1 MHFLCLHGLGTNSQ
15 ILELQTAAIRYALG
29 PSHTYTFIEG
39 SLPYT
44 MEPSIAPLVSPGDS
58 FYAYFDPS
66 SAPSILSTLT
76 ELTSHIAAAAAA
88 NNNNDDEAYDGVIG
102 FSHGSCLAATLLL
115 QAATAHL
122 PLPFKVAVFLSPG
135 MALDPG
141 ALERGEVEMFR
152 GTGGASYIGIPTA
165 HVWGENDG
173 AAPGQGERLALLC
186 DGASRSTAVHSRGHS
201 VPGPKEKRDLEAAVR
216 AIKKAVVKAEMG
228 IF

>member
-39 SLPYT
+39 SLPYS

-58 FYAYFDPS
+58 FYAYFDPT
-66 SAPSILSTLT
+66 SAPSILATLT
-76 ELTSHIAAAAAA
+76 ELSSHIASAAA
-88 NNNNDDEAYDGVIG
+88 NDDEEAYDGVIG

-135 MALDPG
+135 MALDPV
-141 ALERGEVEMFR
+141 ALEGGKVEMFR
-152 GTGGASYIGIPTA
+152 GTGANIRIPTA

-173 AAPGQGERLALLC
+173 AAPGQGKLLSLLC
-186 DGASRSTAVHSRGHS
+186 DGASRSTAVHSGGHS